1 MGVRRLLMPMPAF
14 VAWMAGRVMGLFLR
28 DMVITRGEIRGL
40 MQGLVASDEEPL
52 GEILF
57 SEWVTDKGTE
67 LGRHYHNDLEER
79 EYRT

>member
-1 MGVRRLLMPMPAF
+1 MPAIL
-14 VAWMAGRVMGLFLR
+14 AWMSGRVMGVFLK

-52 GEILF
+52 GEITF
-57 SEWVTDKGTE
+57 SEWVGENGAD
-67 LGRHYHNDLEER
+67 LGRRYHNDLEER

>member
-1 MGVRRLLMPMPAF
+1 
-14 VAWMAGRVMGLFLR
+14 MGLFLR

-52 GEILF
+52 GKILF
-57 SEWVTDKGTE
+57 SEWVADKGSE
-67 LGRHYHNDLEER
+67 LGWQYHNDLEER